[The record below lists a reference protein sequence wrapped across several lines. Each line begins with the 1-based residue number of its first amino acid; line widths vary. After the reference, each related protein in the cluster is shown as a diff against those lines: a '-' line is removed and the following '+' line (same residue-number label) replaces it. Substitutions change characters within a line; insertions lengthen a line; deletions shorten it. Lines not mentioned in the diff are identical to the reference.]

1 MNIKLT
7 IQIIMVRTLSR
18 TILVVAEISLV
29 TLIPAKL
36 KKAMEIIV
44 PKQTIFICSV
54 LEDRKNRQIFFRNVN
69 VFVDHLTHPV
79 SQKKE
84 II

>member
-54 LEDRKNRQIFFRNVN
+54 LEDWKNRTNIFQKCQCFR
-69 VFVDHLTHPV
+69 
-79 SQKKE
+79 
-84 II
+84 